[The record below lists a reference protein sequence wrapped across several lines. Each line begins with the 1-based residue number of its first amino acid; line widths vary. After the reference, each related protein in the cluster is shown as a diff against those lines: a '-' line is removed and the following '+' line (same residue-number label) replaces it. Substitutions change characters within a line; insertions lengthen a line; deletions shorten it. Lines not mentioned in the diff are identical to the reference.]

1 MTVEQ
6 ITARARTLASPR
18 PALTLETSM
27 NSGAPGEIVLRK
39 PLKPKTKNCR
49 YAIVQNGA
57 TV

>member
-1 MTVEQ
+1 MTVEL
-6 ITARARTLASPR
+6 ISVASANLASPR